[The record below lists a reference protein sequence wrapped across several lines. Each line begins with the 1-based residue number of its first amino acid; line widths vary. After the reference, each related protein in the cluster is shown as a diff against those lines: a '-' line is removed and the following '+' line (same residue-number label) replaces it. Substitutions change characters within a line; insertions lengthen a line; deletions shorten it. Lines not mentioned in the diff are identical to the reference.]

1 MHKLG
6 RKKYKLV
13 METHIYC
20 VHYFS
25 CYFIVII
32 VIIGIVVVVIIIV
45 EIDSIVV
52 VFIVFGVVV
61 DS

>member
-6 RKKYKLV
+6 RKKSKLV

-32 VIIGIVVVVIIIV
+32 GIVVVVIFIA

-61 DS
+61 VDS